1 MLLKTHR
8 NTISRH
14 SEAGECRPSGQ
25 CVELKVVM
33 VPISA
38 FGVPQIWYFKWFAPD
53 TFLVYIK
60 QVFVLDDSQTNFS
73 CASNRIHL
81 LILKRRLAQILN
93 I

>member
-14 SEAGECRPSGQ
+14 SEAGECRPCGQ
-25 CVELKVVM
+25 CVELKVLM
-33 VPISA
+33 VPISDFKA

-53 TFLVYIK
+53 TFSVYII

-73 CASNRIHL
+73 CASNRIH
-81 LILKRRLAQILN
+81 
-93 I
+93 